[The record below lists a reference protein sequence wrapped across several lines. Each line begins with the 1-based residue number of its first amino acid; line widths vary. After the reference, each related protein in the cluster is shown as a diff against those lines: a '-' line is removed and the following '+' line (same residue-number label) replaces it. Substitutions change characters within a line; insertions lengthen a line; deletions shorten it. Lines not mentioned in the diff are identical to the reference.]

1 VPTYDYECAKCG
13 HVFEVFEKPSQKRIK
28 NCPECKKGKA
38 KRLVGAGGG
47 IIFKGSGFYITDSKG
62 TSGESKPSK
71 KDKKTARKENKDSST
86 KSEQK
91 K

>member
-1 VPTYDYECAKCG
+1 MPTYDYECDKCG

-38 KRLVGAGGG
+38 KRLLGAGGG

-62 TSGESKPSK
+62 NSGEPQPSK
-71 KDKKTARKENKDSST
+71 KEKKTARKEKKDSST